1 MKNEWDSLDPF
12 NLGNERYRVWV
23 TIRDEFVGIV
33 GAQGIGGR
41 IVKIPLIVGPNKLQ
55 WIPNGNKI
63 GIWTKG
69 RPANIEFERIPPE
82 LKIVDID
89 HIQKILID
97 INQFG

>member
-1 MKNEWDSLDPF
+1 M
-12 NLGNERYRVWV
+12 
-23 TIRDEFVGIV
+23 
-33 GAQGIGGR
+33 
-41 IVKIPLIVGPNKLQ
+41 VGPNKLQ